1 MKWLFKPLLVC
12 LLLGAWIAPGY
23 ALTSSEARGLFVQAA
38 RGDDNALKTL
48 EQAAAQGD
56 AVAQTGLG
64 GMYSLGIGVQQ
75 DYAQARAWYEKA
87 AAQGDAAAQFA
98 LGLLYANGHGVR
110 QDYAQARQ
118 WYEKAAAQGFAMA
131 QYNLGVL

>member
-48 EQAAAQGD
+48 E
-56 AVAQTGLG
+56 
-64 GMYSLGIGVQQ
+64 
-75 DYAQARAWYEKA
+75 
-87 AAQGDAAAQFA
+87 
-98 LGLLYANGHGVR
+98 
-110 QDYAQARQ
+110 
-118 WYEKAAAQGFAMA
+118 
-131 QYNLGVL
+131 